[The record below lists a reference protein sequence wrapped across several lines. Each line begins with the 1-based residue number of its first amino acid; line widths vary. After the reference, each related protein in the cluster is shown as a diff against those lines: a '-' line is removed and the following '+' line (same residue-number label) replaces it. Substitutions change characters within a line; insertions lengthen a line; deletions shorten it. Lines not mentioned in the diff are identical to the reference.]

1 MIAKLVCNRQV
12 ATTSL
17 FQAVSVEYT
26 NIKTMLSR
34 RYSIY
39 STGLYGYSVLQPT
52 YDSWVAPCCTHS
64 RRELFGAWLSLR
76 RHVYESTGCGVQP
89 ASAAGASTSLFF
101 ETGAELKETVQVW
114 VSLSTLNSCWGTP
127 GGWSHGMTS
136 KMTSFWSLVSWV
148 AVEMNLETKM
158 DFFQRCEEANKNPVP
173 LLINTPEPQILC
185 YLMDHPMSTSPLVG
199 LHCVY
204 GL

>member
-17 FQAVSVEYT
+17 VQAVSVEYT

-89 ASAAGASTSLFF
+89 ASAAGASTASLFF

-114 VSLSTLNSCWGTP
+114 VSLSTLNSCWGTR
-127 GGWSHGMTS
+127 GVEVMGWLVKWPAFDHLCIVDYGDLGDPNTS
-136 KMTSFWSLVSWV
+136 SGRWICFSAARKRTRILSLYW
-148 AVEMNLETKM
+148 
-158 DFFQRCEEANKNPVP
+158 
-173 LLINTPEPQILC
+173 
-185 YLMDHPMSTSPLVG
+185 
-199 LHCVY
+199 
-204 GL
+204 

>member
-1 MIAKLVCNRQV
+1 MITKLVCNRQV

-64 RRELFGAWLSLR
+64 GNSLVLDSRSGAMYTS
-76 RHVYESTGCGVQP
+76 QP
-89 ASAAGASTSLFF
+89 AVVYSPQAPPAPAQAYSSKPG
-101 ETGAELKETVQVW
+101 
-114 VSLSTLNSCWGTP
+114 LNSKRLSRCEFPCQPFIHVGEP
-127 GGWSHGMTS
+127 GGL
-136 KMTSFWSLVSWV
+136 KSW
-148 AVEMNLETKM
+148 
-158 DFFQRCEEANKNPVP
+158 D
-173 LLINTPEPQILC
+173 
-185 YLMDHPMSTSPLVG
+185 D
-199 LHCVY
+199 
-204 GL
+204 